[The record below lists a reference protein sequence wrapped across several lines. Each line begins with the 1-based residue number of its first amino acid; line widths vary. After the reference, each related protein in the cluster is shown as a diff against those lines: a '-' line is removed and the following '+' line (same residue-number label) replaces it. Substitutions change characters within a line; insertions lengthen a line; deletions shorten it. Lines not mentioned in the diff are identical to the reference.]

1 VATLLKTGWLLVHV
15 PKTGGTWL
23 RRGLAEAGFIV
34 GEEAV
39 PGVAAWPVPATASP
53 AMRRLH
59 ATARGVGHDPARSFC
74 FVRHPLAW
82 YRSLWAHGV
91 RDGWEPREFALDQY
105 GCDDFRAFMDRC
117 LRAFPVGFVS
127 LLYRVFTDGA
137 GFVGRHERLGEDL
150 HAALAG
156 LDPSGGVRPRAA
168 ERRQRLAG
176 PRAPLPIPAGT
187 GRTGRGGGGRG
198 DHPVRVSGG
207 AGRTDR
213 AMNHL
218 ASLVE
223 RPGSPRA
230 LDRGRPGAV
239 LPRAERDYRFR
250 SWRR

>member
-1 VATLLKTGWLLVHV
+1 MATLLKTGWLLVHV

-91 RDGWEPREFALDQY
+91 RDGWGPREFALDQY

-137 GFVGRHERLGEDL
+137 GFVGRYERLGEDL
-150 HAALAG
+150 HAALARAG
-156 LDPSGGVRPRAA
+156 LDPSGAFAHAPLNAASALPGLGRRCLYPRGLA
-168 ERRQRLAG
+168 ERVAE
-176 PRAPLPIPAGT
+176 
-187 GRTGRGGGGRG
+187 
-198 DHPVRVSGG
+198 
-207 AGRTDR
+207 
-213 AMNHL
+213 
-218 ASLVE
+218 VE
-223 RPGSPRA
+223 AEAITRFGYP
-230 LDRGRPGAV
+230 AV
-239 LPRAERDYRFR
+239 LEELIEP
-250 SWRR
+250 